1 MCVPLHHSNFQNLK
15 GSVSFWLQYNY
26 SPISGTCTCKI
37 LAVERPIKFRRSFY
51 YSINYLIIAFQFCYT
66 IGQML
71 EYYLQMESGKPLSP
85 EEQDHAGLRVDATGR
100 TSPPGRTAGSNNNRR
115 GTRPSSRNSALSE
128 AAKKQRAKSAQPL
141 LVVKSMGKPV
151 KSNNQNTMV
160 GSKATGS
167 SGSRRSAG
175 LAQRSNS
182 NQRSYNAAQH
192 SYNGINNSNNGVT
205 SIVHSPN
212 TATTRSR
219 SNTAQGP
226 QKPINY
232 RMSAKSNPGGSVSN
246 SVGKSLS
253 EEERQQ
259 LVREQS
265 PDKHIFLQIHR
276 PLLLGRRP
284 CIDPETTSYITGTEY
299 YQYSKL
305 DSRLRA
311 NNSSVW
317 SQLNH
322 AGSYT
327 GTVDKPIGIPHG
339 SHTYSNVGQT
349 HASNSSSYRKQGV
362 PPFKKHLMVPDCV
375 MVSPRGKNNIYPVYR
390 GRVP

>member
-1 MCVPLHHSNFQNLK
+1 
-15 GSVSFWLQYNY
+15 
-26 SPISGTCTCKI
+26 
-37 LAVERPIKFRRSFY
+37 
-51 YSINYLIIAFQFCYT
+51 
-66 IGQML
+66 
-71 EYYLQMESGKPLSP
+71 MEAGKPLSP

-100 TSPPGRTAGSNNNRR
+100 QSPPGRTAGSNNNRR

-151 KSNNQNTMV
+151 RSNNQNTTV

-167 SGSRRSAG
+167 NGLNRSAG

-182 NQRSYNAAQH
+182 NTMNNRSYNGGQS
-192 SYNGINNSNNGVT
+192 SYNGITSNHSVNNMNSNSGVT

-212 TATTRSR
+212 TTTTRSR

-232 RMSAKSNPGGSVSN
+232 RMSAKSTPGGSGSHSVS
-246 SVGKSLS
+246 KSLS

-284 CIDPETTSYITGTEY
+284 CVDPDTTSYITGSEY

-305 DSRLRA
+305 DSRLRG

-327 GTVDKPIGIPHG
+327 GTTSKPAIGIPHA
-339 SHTYSNVGQT
+339 SHAYSSTGLT
-349 HASNSSSYRKQGV
+349 EASHNPSYRKQGAH
-362 PPFKKHLMVPDCV
+362 PFKKHLMVPECV